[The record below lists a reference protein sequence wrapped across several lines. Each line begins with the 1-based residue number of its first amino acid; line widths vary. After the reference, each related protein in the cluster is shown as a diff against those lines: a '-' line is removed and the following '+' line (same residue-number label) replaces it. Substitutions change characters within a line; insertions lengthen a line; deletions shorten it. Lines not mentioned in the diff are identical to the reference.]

1 MPTTSTVPA
10 LKAALKTAI
19 TSQAGSVQVSRHWPG
34 PTTEQEGI
42 YIGDVSG
49 SSEIDSIKTGRQRRK
64 EQYAVTIICQTFYAG
79 ATSADADDSEDR
91 AYALMAH
98 VENAVAA
105 DADVGAS
112 VKWSE
117 LTRWD
122 AETLPFER
130 GWATRITLTLS
141 CTSHL
146 T

>member
-1 MPTTSTVPA
+1 MATTSTVPA

-19 TSQAGSVQVSRHWPG
+19 AAQAGSVQVVRHWPG
-34 PTTEQEGI
+34 PATEAEGV
-42 YIGDVSG
+42 YIGDVKG
-49 SSEIDSIKTGRQRRK
+49 VSEIDSIKTGRQHRK
-64 EQYAVTIICQTFYAG
+64 ERYTVTIVVQTFYAG

-91 AYALMAH
+91 AYALMAF

-117 LTRWD
+117 IVGWE
-122 AETLPFER
+122 AETVKFQN
-130 GWATRITLTLS
+130 GWATRIEIELS

>member
-1 MPTTSTVPA
+1 MATVSTVPA

-19 TSQAGSVQVSRHWPG
+19 VAQAGSVQVSRHWPG
-34 PTTEQEGI
+34 PATEHEGI

-49 SSEIDSIKTGRQRRK
+49 SSEIDSMKTGRQRRR
-64 EQYAVTIICQTFYAG
+64 ERYTVTIVCQTFYAG

-91 AYALMAH
+91 AFALMAH

-105 DADVGAS
+105 DADIAAT

-117 LTRWD
+117 ITGWD
-122 AETLPFER
+122 AETVPFER
-130 GWATRITLTLS
+130 GFATRITLELR
-141 CTSHL
+141 CTAHL